1 MILSFFMILFPV
13 DLLKHC
19 IFNINTCKAVSFV
32 RKKSDLTIIIPY
44 LCREFKKSKKQ
55 FMKKN
60 VYLLSFLA
68 MSLFIACDK
77 SDDSKD
83 NQSTNS
89 ITITTDQATLN
100 QRLDLTNSGVV
111 AIENSNATGKM
122 AAAASTTFPLVQ
134 IAEVK
139 PPVDANGRTLQA
151 SHVTVNG
158 NYAYVSYIMRGDAY
172 SGAIDVIDVSDPY
185 KPKLVTSALIP
196 NTDITSLTFSGSN
209 LIIGAAKDVDKDP
222 LLTNNPAIAFN
233 MELSSGLLT
242 DKLKTNYLESRVTT
256 DVAANTANYFAVT
269 GDNGSLFKLSSS
281 TKAVTGK
288 VAVAD
293 LRSIALTSDKIVTLS
308 GTKGVNIYNQ
318 TTLALQKSFSTST
331 DVSGAKR
338 TMDIDGTKLFV
349 SEGKNGLG
357 VYDINS
363 GSKLQTLG
371 IPTAAEDNVTN
382 AVSFND
388 GYAFVANGALGLNV
402 YQSATQ
408 LNLLGSVGI
417 AGSSN
422 YVKSSGNYIYV
433 ASGTG
438 GLKIIKMEK
447 PSTAFESC
455 AAYGLYN
462 QGRDLILNSN
472 EIKSYQGATAINSAI
487 VNSGAVLTHCGS
499 IAVLS
504 NLTLNSGGTFNMRGS
519 ISQGKYQQ
527 TNPTELIINDKAVM
541 NIEGSVVIWGDLRL
555 NSGATINFVNSTSS
569 ITIYGKVT
577 KGTNVKIT
585 GSYVDTENKLK

>member
-1 MILSFFMILFPV
+1 
-13 DLLKHC
+13 
-19 IFNINTCKAVSFV
+19 
-32 RKKSDLTIIIPY
+32 
-44 LCREFKKSKKQ
+44 
-55 FMKKN
+55 MKKN

-68 MSLFIACDK
+68 MSLLIGCDNN
-77 SDDSKD
+77 DDNQND
-83 NQSTNS
+83 NQSLNS
-89 ITITTDQATLN
+89 ITINSDQSSLN
-100 QRLDLTNSGVV
+100 KRLDLTNSGVIS
-111 AIENSNATGKM
+111 IENGSVTGKS
-122 AAAASTTFPLVQ
+122 AETANTTFPLVQ

-172 SGAIDVIDVSDPY
+172 SGAIDVINISDPY

-196 NTDITSLTFSGSN
+196 NTDITSLTFTGAN
-209 LIIGAAKDVDKDP
+209 LIIGAAKDTDKDP
-222 LLTNNPAIAFN
+222 LLKTNPAIAFN

-256 DVAANTANYFAVT
+256 DVAANASNYFAVT
-269 GDNGSLFKLSSS
+269 GDNGSLFKLSTS
-281 TKAVTGK
+281 TKEITGK
-288 VAVAD
+288 VAVSD
-293 LRSIALTSDKIVTLS
+293 LRSMALTSDKVVTLS
-308 GTKGVNIYNQ
+308 GTQGVNIYSQ
-318 TTLALQKSFSTST
+318 STLALQKTFKTST
-331 DVSGAKR
+331 DISGAKR

-349 SEGKNGLG
+349 SEGANGLG

-371 IPTAAEDNVTN
+371 ITAAAEDNVTN
-382 AVSFND
+382 AVSLND

-447 PSTAFESC
+447 PNTAFASC
-455 AAYGLYN
+455 SSYGVYN

-519 ISQGKYQQ
+519 LSQGKYQQ
-527 TNPTELIINDKAVM
+527 SSPTELIINTNAVLQ
-541 NIEGSVVIWGDLRL
+541 IEGSVVIWGDLRL
-555 NSGATINFVNSTSS
+555 NSGAKINFVGSTSS

-577 KGTNVKIT
+577 KGSNVTIT
-585 GSYVDTENKLK
+585 GNYVDTENKLK

>member
-1 MILSFFMILFPV
+1 
-13 DLLKHC
+13 
-19 IFNINTCKAVSFV
+19 
-32 RKKSDLTIIIPY
+32 
-44 LCREFKKSKKQ
+44 
-55 FMKKN
+55 MKKN

-68 MSLFIACDK
+68 MSLLIGCD
-77 SDDSKD
+77 D
-83 NQSTNS
+83 NNDNKNDGQSSNN
-89 ITITTDQATLN
+89 ITITSDQSTLN
-100 QRLDLTNSGVV
+100 QRLDLTNSGVIS
-111 AIENSNATGKM
+111 IENGSLTGK
-122 AAAASTTFPLVQ
+122 AAETASTSFPLVQ

-196 NTDITSLTFSGSN
+196 STDITSLTFSGSN
-209 LIIGAAKDVDKDP
+209 LIIGAAKDVDKDTQ
-222 LLTNNPAIAFN
+222 LAGNPAIVFN

-256 DVAANTANYFAVT
+256 DVAANASNYFAVT
-269 GDNGSLFKLSSS
+269 GDNGSLFKINSS
-281 TKAVTGK
+281 TKALAGK
-288 VAVAD
+288 AAMAD
-293 LRSIALTSDKIVTLS
+293 LRSIALTSDKVVTLS
-308 GTKGVNIYNQ
+308 GTKGVNVYNQ
-318 TTLALQKSFSTST
+318 STLALQKSFTTSV

-338 TMDIDGTKLFV
+338 TMDVDGTKLFV
-349 SEGKNGLG
+349 SEGPNGLG

-363 GSKLQTLG
+363 GSKLQTIG
-371 IPTAAEDNVTN
+371 ITTAAEDNVTN

-402 YQSATQ
+402 YQSTTQ

-447 PSTAFESC
+447 PSTTFASC
-455 AAYGLYN
+455 LTYGLYN

-472 EIKSYQGATAINSAI
+472 EVKSYQGATAINSAI
-487 VNSGAVLTHCGS
+487 VNSGAILTHCGS
-499 IAVLS
+499 IAILS
-504 NLTLNSGGTFNMRGS
+504 NLTLNSNGTFNMRGS
-519 ISQGKYQQ
+519 LSQGKYQQ
-527 TNPTELIINDKAVM
+527 SSPTQLIINSGAKLVV
-541 NIEGSVVIWGDLRL
+541 EGSVVIWGDLTL
-555 NSGATINFVNSTSS
+555 NSGAQIEFVGNTSS

-577 KGTNVKIT
+577 KGTGVTIKGN
-585 GSYVDTENKLK
+585 YVDTENKLK

>member
-1 MILSFFMILFPV
+1 
-13 DLLKHC
+13 
-19 IFNINTCKAVSFV
+19 
-32 RKKSDLTIIIPY
+32 
-44 LCREFKKSKKQ
+44 
-55 FMKKN
+55 MKKN

-68 MSLFIACDK
+68 MSLLIGCD
-77 SDDSKD
+77 D
-83 NQSTNS
+83 NNDNKNDGQSSNN
-89 ITITTDQATLN
+89 ITITSDQSTLN
-100 QRLDLTNSGVV
+100 KRLDLTNSGVIS
-111 AIENSNATGKM
+111 IENGTLTGKS
-122 AAAASTTFPLVQ
+122 AETTNTSFPLVQ

-139 PPVDANGRTLQA
+139 PPVDAIGRTLQA

-209 LIIGAAKDVDKDP
+209 LIIGAAKDVDKDTQ
-222 LLTNNPAIAFN
+222 LAGNPAIVFN

-256 DVAANTANYFAVT
+256 DVAANTSNYFAVT
-269 GDNGSLFKLSSS
+269 GDNGSLYKINSS
-281 TKAVTGK
+281 TKVIAGK
-288 VAVAD
+288 AALAD
-293 LRSIALTSDKIVTLS
+293 LRSIALTSDKVVTLS

-318 TTLALQKSFSTST
+318 STLALQKSFATSN

-349 SEGKNGLG
+349 SEGPNGLG

-363 GSKLQTLG
+363 GSKLQTIG
-371 IPTAAEDNVTN
+371 ITTAGEDNVTN

-402 YQSATQ
+402 YQSTTQ

-422 YVKSSGNYIYV
+422 YVKSSGDYIYV

-447 PSTAFESC
+447 PSTTFASC
-455 AAYGLYN
+455 LTYSLYN
-462 QGRDLILNSN
+462 QGKDLILNSN
-472 EIKSYQGATAINSAI
+472 DIKSYQGATAINSAI
-487 VNSGAVLTHCGS
+487 INSKAVLTHCGS
-499 IAVLS
+499 IAILN

-519 ISQGKYQQ
+519 LSQGKYQQ
-527 TNPTELIINDKAVM
+527 STPTQLIINSGAKLVV
-541 NIEGSVVIWGDLRL
+541 EGSVVIWGDLTL
-555 NSGATINFVNSTSS
+555 NSGAQIEFVGNTSS
-569 ITIYGKVT
+569 ITVYGKVT
-577 KGTNVKIT
+577 KNTGVTIT
-585 GSYVDTENKLK
+585 GNYVDTENKLK

>member
-1 MILSFFMILFPV
+1 
-13 DLLKHC
+13 
-19 IFNINTCKAVSFV
+19 
-32 RKKSDLTIIIPY
+32 
-44 LCREFKKSKKQ
+44 
-55 FMKKN
+55 MKKN

-68 MSLFIACDK
+68 MSLLIGCDNN
-77 SDDSKD
+77 DDNQND
-83 NQSTNS
+83 NQSLNS
-89 ITITTDQATLN
+89 ITINSDQSSLN
-100 QRLDLTNSGVV
+100 KRLDLTNSGVIS
-111 AIENSNATGKM
+111 IENGSVTGKS
-122 AAAASTTFPLVQ
+122 AETANTTFPLVQ

-172 SGAIDVIDVSDPY
+172 SGAIDVINISDPY

-196 NTDITSLTFSGSN
+196 NTDITSLTFTGAN
-209 LIIGAAKDVDKDP
+209 LIIGAAKDTDKDP
-222 LLTNNPAIAFN
+222 LLKTNPAIAFN

-256 DVAANTANYFAVT
+256 DVAANASNYFAVT
-269 GDNGSLFKLSSS
+269 GDNGSLFKLSTS
-281 TKAVTGK
+281 TKEITGK
-288 VAVAD
+288 VAVSD
-293 LRSIALTSDKIVTLS
+293 LRSMALTSDKVVTLS
-308 GTKGVNIYNQ
+308 GTQGVNIYSQ
-318 TTLALQKSFSTST
+318 STLALQKTFKTST
-331 DVSGAKR
+331 DISGAKR

-349 SEGKNGLG
+349 SEGANGLG

-371 IPTAAEDNVTN
+371 ITAAAEDNVTN
-382 AVSFND
+382 AVSLND

-447 PSTAFESC
+447 PNTAFASC
-455 AAYGLYN
+455 SSYGVYN

-519 ISQGKYQQ
+519 LSQGKYQQ
-527 TNPTELIINDKAVM
+527 SSPTELIINTNAVLQ
-541 NIEGSVVIWGDLRL
+541 IEGSVVIWGDLRL
-555 NSGATINFVNSTSS
+555 NSGAKINFVGSTSS

-577 KGTNVKIT
+577 KGSNVSIT
-585 GSYVDTENKLK
+585 GNYVDTENKLK

>member
-1 MILSFFMILFPV
+1 
-13 DLLKHC
+13 
-19 IFNINTCKAVSFV
+19 
-32 RKKSDLTIIIPY
+32 
-44 LCREFKKSKKQ
+44 
-55 FMKKN
+55 MKKN

-68 MSLFIACDK
+68 MSLLIGCD
-77 SDDSKD
+77 D
-83 NQSTNS
+83 NNDNKNDGQSSNN
-89 ITITTDQATLN
+89 ITITSDQSALN
-100 QRLDLTNSGVV
+100 QRLDLTNSGVIS
-111 AIENSNATGKM
+111 IENGSLAGKS
-122 AAAASTTFPLVQ
+122 AETANTSFPLVQ

-222 LLTNNPAIAFN
+222 LLSTNPAIVLN

-242 DKLKTNYLESRVTT
+242 DKLKTNYLENRVTT
-256 DVAANTANYFAVT
+256 DVAANTSNYFAVT

-281 TKAVTGK
+281 TKEITGK
-288 VAVAD
+288 TAVAD
-293 LRSIALTSDKIVTLS
+293 LRSIALTNDKVVTLS

-318 TTLALQKSFSTST
+318 STLALQKSFTTST
-331 DVSGAKR
+331 DISGAKR
-338 TMDIDGTKLFV
+338 TMDIDGSKLFV
-349 SEGKNGLG
+349 SEGANGLG

-363 GSKLQTLG
+363 GSKLQS
-371 IPTAAEDNVTN
+371 IAIATAGEDNVTN

-447 PSTAFESC
+447 PNTTFANCTS
-455 AAYGLYN
+455 YIVYN
-462 QGRDLILNSN
+462 QGKDLILNSN
-472 EIKSYQGATAINSAI
+472 DIKSYQGATAINSAI
-487 VNSGAVLTHCGS
+487 INSGAVLTHCGS
-499 IAVLS
+499 IAIQNGLI
-504 NLTLNSGGTFNMRGS
+504 LNSGGTFNMTGS
-519 ISQGKYQQ
+519 LSQGKYQQ
-527 TNPTELIINDKAVM
+527 SNPTELIINNNALLQ
-541 NIEGSVVIWGDLRL
+541 IEGSVVIWGDLRL
-555 NSGATINFVNSTSS
+555 NSGAKINFIGNNSS

-577 KGTNVKIT
+577 KGSNVTIT
-585 GSYVDTENKLK
+585 GTYKDTENKLK

>member
-1 MILSFFMILFPV
+1 
-13 DLLKHC
+13 
-19 IFNINTCKAVSFV
+19 
-32 RKKSDLTIIIPY
+32 
-44 LCREFKKSKKQ
+44 
-55 FMKKN
+55 
-60 VYLLSFLA
+60 
-68 MSLFIACDK
+68 MSLLIGCDNN
-77 SDDSKD
+77 DDNQND
-83 NQSTNS
+83 NQSLNS
-89 ITITTDQATLN
+89 ITINSDQSSLN
-100 QRLDLTNSGVV
+100 KRLDLTNSGVIS
-111 AIENSNATGKM
+111 IENGSVTGKS
-122 AAAASTTFPLVQ
+122 AETANTTFPLVQ

-151 SHVTVNG
+151 SHITVNG

-172 SGAIDVIDVSDPY
+172 SGAIDVIDISDPY

-196 NTDITSLTFSGSN
+196 NTDITSLTFTGAN
-209 LIIGAAKDVDKDP
+209 LIIGAAKDTDKDP
-222 LLTNNPAIAFN
+222 LLKTNPAIAFN

-256 DVAANTANYFAVT
+256 DVAANASNYFAVT
-269 GDNGSLFKLSSS
+269 GDNGSLFKLSTS
-281 TKAVTGK
+281 TKEITGK
-288 VAVAD
+288 VAVSD
-293 LRSIALTSDKIVTLS
+293 LRSMALTGDKVVTLS
-308 GTKGVNIYNQ
+308 GTKGVNIYSQ
-318 TTLALQKSFSTST
+318 STLALQKTFKTST
-331 DVSGAKR
+331 DISGAKR

-349 SEGKNGLG
+349 SEGANGLG

-371 IPTAAEDNVTN
+371 ITAAAEDNVTN

-388 GYAFVANGALGLNV
+388 GYTFVANGALGLNV

-447 PSTAFESC
+447 PNTAFASC
-455 AAYGLYN
+455 SSYGVYN

-472 EIKSYQGATAINSAI
+472 EIKSYEGATAINSAI

-519 ISQGKYQQ
+519 LSQGKYRQAS
-527 TNPTELIINDKAVM
+527 PTELIINTNAVLQ
-541 NIEGSVVIWGDLRL
+541 IEGSVVIWGDLRL
-555 NSGATINFVNSTSS
+555 NSGAKINFVGSNSS

-577 KGTNVKIT
+577 KGSNVTIT
-585 GSYVDTENKLK
+585 GNYVDTENKLK